1 MPKTSRSRTAYKK
14 LPDKLKTKAVPDAKL
29 AVSINLTIPKGMEK
43 SADKFI
49 SEALD
54 HVEKGF
60 KKFMKKEI
68 SKRVEDSNDV

>member
-1 MPKTSRSRTAYKK
+1 MPKTRRSRKTPKK
-14 LPDKLKTKAVPDAKL
+14 LHDKMKTQAVPDTKNCGH
-29 AVSINLTIPKGMEK
+29 INLTIPKGMEK

-68 SKRVEDSNDV
+68 SKRVEDTNDV